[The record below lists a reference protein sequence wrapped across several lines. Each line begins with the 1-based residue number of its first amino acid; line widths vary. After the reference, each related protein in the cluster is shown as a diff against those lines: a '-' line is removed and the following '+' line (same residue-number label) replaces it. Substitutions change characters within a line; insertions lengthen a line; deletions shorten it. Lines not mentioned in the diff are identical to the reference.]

1 MSETDTP
8 ELGSTTSG
16 GILARLLDR
25 GDALAQTDSDRA
37 NAAVQSL
44 LVIAFAITGAYTVFF
59 AFYDLAALGP
69 VVVAGVIAVMIFA
82 VGLAFSR
89 TGHQLIASIIGVT
102 AAAAQVT
109 FVTAYI
115 GWASGVQLFL
125 IAGGQL
131 VFMVFTERQRV
142 LRWVYLLFAVGAF
155 IYCQMVAPERGDGY
169 TFPASA
175 NGALFTANATMTL
188 LLMYTLAAVSH
199 YSAARAR
206 AEANQAAARAEYL
219 ANTDAL
225 TGLANRRP
233 VMRRLDELDSPY
245 SLAIADLDHFK
256 ALNDTFGHECGDRVL
271 AAIGQRL
278 RVGLRTTDMVGRW
291 GGEEFIF
298 VMAGTS
304 IDDAVAMMER
314 MRTDLEQAP
323 VACWGH
329 GHDVTMSIGITDAL
343 PTAVAHR
350 ALQRA
355 DAALYEAKGAG
366 RNVVRTAPGPRPTE
380 ELPTVQRR
388 RRA

>member
-1 MSETDTP
+1 
-8 ELGSTTSG
+8 
-16 GILARLLDR
+16 
-25 GDALAQTDSDRA
+25 
-37 NAAVQSL
+37 
-44 LVIAFAITGAYTVFF
+44 
-59 AFYDLAALGP
+59 
-69 VVVAGVIAVMIFA
+69 
-82 VGLAFSR
+82 
-89 TGHQLIASIIGVT
+89 
-102 AAAAQVT
+102 
-109 FVTAYI
+109 
-115 GWASGVQLFL
+115 
-125 IAGGQL
+125 
-131 VFMVFTERQRV
+131 
-142 LRWVYLLFAVGAF
+142 
-155 IYCQMVAPERGDGY
+155 
-169 TFPASA
+169 
-175 NGALFTANATMTL
+175 
-188 LLMYTLAAVSH
+188 
-199 YSAARAR
+199 
-206 AEANQAAARAEYL
+206 
-219 ANTDAL
+219 
-225 TGLANRRP
+225 
-233 VMRRLDELDSPY
+233 MRRLDELDSPY

-298 VMAGTS
+298 DMAGTS

-314 MRTDLEQAP
+314 MRTDLERAP

>member
-1 MSETDTP
+1 MAQPDPSEP
-8 ELGSTTSG
+8 IAGNAGGMLG
-16 GILARLLDR
+16 RLLDR
-25 GDALAQTDSDRA
+25 GDALAQSDSERA
-37 NAAVQSL
+37 NAAVQAL
-44 LVIAFAITGAYTVFF
+44 LVLAFAITGAYTVFF
-59 AFYDLAALGP
+59 AIYDLDALGP
-69 VVVAGVIAVMIFA
+69 VVVAGLIAVMIFA
-82 VGLAFSR
+82 VGLAFAR
-89 TGHQLIASIIGVT
+89 TGHQLIASIIAIT
-102 AAAAQVT
+102 ASAAQVT

-131 VFMVFTERQRV
+131 VFMLFTERQRV
-142 LRWVYLLFAVGAF
+142 LRWAYLVVAVCAF
-155 IYCQMVAPERGDGY
+155 FYCQMVAPERGDGY
-169 TFPASA
+169 TFPDSA
-175 NGALFTANATMTL
+175 NGVLFSVNATITL

-199 YSAARAR
+199 YGAMRAR

-233 VMRRLDELDSPY
+233 VMRRLDDLDTPY

-256 ALNDTFGHECGDRVL
+256 QLNDTFGHECGDRVL
-271 AAIGQRL
+271 AAIGERL

-304 IDDAVAMMER
+304 LEDGVAMMER
-314 MRTDLEQAP
+314 MRLDLEQTP

-343 PTAVAHR
+343 PLTVTHR

-380 ELPTVQRR
+380 ETPTVQRR